1 MIEKPTSEQNST
13 LFDPNRLTV
22 STSSAPITSTTSE
35 SSSTT
40 SSQIPI
46 TKNIADLTMSHR
58 IYSTGDV
65 TNASIESQSI
75 TETVTIKYV
84 QIGIPKQLMLNS
96 KTWSS
101 SHPWIM
107 DYDNSS
113 LSESTDEKK
122 STRRLVVTACYIL
135 LVFLFFCGIG
145 KWF

>member
-22 STSSAPITSTTSE
+22 STSSAPITSTTSG

-46 TKNIADLTMSHR
+46 TTTIVGRPISHI
-58 IYSTGDV
+58 IYNTGDV
-65 TNASIESQSI
+65 TNASLESQSI

-96 KTWSS
+96 KT
-101 SHPWIM
+101 
-107 DYDNSS
+107 
-113 LSESTDEKK
+113 
-122 STRRLVVTACYIL
+122 
-135 LVFLFFCGIG
+135 
-145 KWF
+145 